1 MEHQQRNRVVCKAMW
16 ANQAGQINGKP
27 VIKKSISEVH
37 HVQGLLHKEVVAIR
51 STMHDGLMQNQIAQL
66 NLRSLINGLAR
77 INEQGWQT
85 FSLIT

>member
-1 MEHQQRNRVVCKAMW
+1 MEHQQCNRVVCKAMW

-66 NLRSLINGLAR
+66 TLRYLINGLA
-77 INEQGWQT
+77 
-85 FSLIT
+85 